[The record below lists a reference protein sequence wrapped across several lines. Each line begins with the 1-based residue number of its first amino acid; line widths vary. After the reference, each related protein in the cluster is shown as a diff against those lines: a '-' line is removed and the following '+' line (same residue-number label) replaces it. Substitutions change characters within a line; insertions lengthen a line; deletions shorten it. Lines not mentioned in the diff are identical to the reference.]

1 MAQETPP
8 EERKPTGPGLMLK
21 ISLAF
26 TTLALLPLATVA
38 VTWGVAGVELRQLAA
53 EHRRTVVQVLSTVPP
68 ERVQT
73 IGPMRQLPA
82 TLEARLE
89 EVERSML
96 AYLLLFFGGYSLVA
110 ALVILHFRKTLVSP
124 VRELAELARRMGQGR
139 YDERAPRLKGQD
151 ELALLAGSFN
161 TMLDRVV
168 GLIRSDEDRRRLEQ
182 GVLQLLEIV
191 STAAKGDLTA
201 RGRVSLDELGSVTDA
216 LNHMLES
223 IGRLVLEVRRSGLEV
238 SSCAERILASSEAM
252 SMGAAQQA
260 AGLERVTRKI
270 RSLGER
276 SLQINLLVEL
286 IDDISTQTNMLAL
299 NAAIEASRAGEQGKG
314 FAVVAQEVRK
324 LAERISSTTKDVGAF
339 IDSIQEATEES
350 VAAMEEIRL
359 VTRSTADCSLDT
371 TRAAEEM
378 VEDSMQLGR
387 AIARFKVTRDRADEL
402 ASSLEARHQEVRL
415 GFKTMLEMA
424 RAAMSASPGAQAA
437 AKQVLDDLQQMTAL
451 ANKELDREGEEEE
464 GEEKEEAGGAEDGHR
479 S

>member
-1 MAQETPP
+1 MTRTQRTA
-8 EERKPTGPGLMLK
+8 TGPGLMLK

-26 TTLALLPLATVA
+26 SSLALLPLVTIAI
-38 VTWGVAGVELRQLAA
+38 TWGVAGVELRQLAR
-53 EHRRTVVQVLSTVPP
+53 EHRRTVEQVVATVPP
-68 ERVQT
+68 ERLGT
-73 IGPMRQLPA
+73 IGLLRQLPG
-82 TLEARLE
+82 TLEARLGDLE
-89 EVERSML
+89 QSML

-124 VRELAELARRMGQGR
+124 LRELAELARRVGQGR
-139 YDERAPRLKGQD
+139 YDERAPRGDRQD
-151 ELALLAGSFN
+151 ELTLLAGSFN
-161 TMLDRVV
+161 DMLDRVV
-168 GLIRSDEDRRRLEQ
+168 GLIRSDEDRRRLER

-201 RGRVSLDELGSVTDA
+201 RGKVSLDELGSVTDA

-238 SSCAERILASSEAM
+238 SSCAERILDSSEAM
-252 SMGAAQQA
+252 ATGAAQQA
-260 AGLERVTRKI
+260 AGLERVTHRI

-276 SLQINLLVEL
+276 SLQINLLVDL

-350 VAAMEEIRL
+350 VTAMEEIRL

-378 VEDSMQLGR
+378 VEDAVQLGR
-387 AIARFKVTRDRADEL
+387 AIARFTVTREKADEL
-402 ASSLEARHQEVRL
+402 ASSLQARHQEMRL
-415 GFKTMLEMA
+415 NFRTVVDMT
-424 RAAMSASPGAQAA
+424 RAAMSASPGAQAVA
-437 AKQVLDDLQQMTAL
+437 RQVLDELQQMIAL
-451 ANKELDREGEEEE
+451 AGRELEGTVEEDNEQEAENEE
-464 GEEKEEAGGAEDGHR
+464 
-479 S
+479 

>member
-1 MAQETPP
+1 MTRQ
-8 EERKPTGPGLMLK
+8 ERKPTGGLMLK

-26 TTLALLPLATVA
+26 STLALLPLVTVA
-38 VTWGVAGVELRQLAA
+38 ITWGVAGVELRQLAS
-53 EHRRTVVQVLSTVPP
+53 EHRRTVEQVVTTVPDHKP
-68 ERVQT
+68 GT
-73 IGPMRQLPA
+73 IGLLRQLPQI
-82 TLEARLE
+82 LDARLQA
-89 EVERSML
+89 VEQSML

-110 ALVILHFRKTLVSP
+110 ALVILHFRKTLVRP
-124 VRELAELARRMGQGR
+124 LRELAELAHSVGQGR
-139 YDERAPRLKGQD
+139 YDERAPRLEGQD
-151 ELALLAGSFN
+151 ELAQLARSFN
-161 TMLDRVV
+161 TMLDSVV
-168 GLIRSDEDRRRLEQ
+168 GLIRSEEDRRRLER

-201 RGRVSLDELGSVTDA
+201 RGKVSLDELGSVTDA

-223 IGRLVLEVRRSGLEV
+223 IGLLVLEVRRSGLEV

-252 SMGAAQQA
+252 SSGAAQQA
-260 AGLERVTRKI
+260 AGLERVTHKI

-276 SLQINLLVEL
+276 SLQINLLVDL

-350 VAAMEEIRL
+350 VTAMEEIRL

-378 VEDSMQLGR
+378 VEDSVQLGR
-387 AIARFKVTRDRADEL
+387 AIARFKVTRERADEL
-402 ASSLEARHQEVRL
+402 ASSLEVRHQEMRL
-415 GFKTMLEMA
+415 SFKTMVEMA
-424 RAAMSASPGAQAA
+424 HAAMSASPSTRSVAQ
-437 AKQVLDDLQQMTAL
+437 QVLGELQQMVTRASD
-451 ANKELDREGEEEE
+451 ELEGRPAGADEPGEPDTEGEV
-464 GEEKEEAGGAEDGHR
+464 
-479 S
+479 

>member
-1 MAQETPP
+1 MTQPK
-8 EERKPTGPGLMLK
+8 RKATGPGLMLK

-26 TTLALLPLATVA
+26 ATLALLPLVTVA
-38 VTWGVAGVELRQLAA
+38 ITWGVAGVELRQLAR
-53 EHRRTVVQVLSTVPP
+53 EHRRTVEQVVATVPP
-68 ERVQT
+68 ERLGT
-73 IGPMRQLPA
+73 IGLLRQLPG
-82 TLEARLE
+82 TMDARLGALE
-89 EVERSML
+89 QNML

-110 ALVILHFRKTLVSP
+110 ALVILHFRKTLVNP
-124 VRELAELARRMGQGR
+124 VRELADLAQRVGQGR
-139 YDERAPRLKGQD
+139 YDERAPCWDRQD
-151 ELALLAGSFN
+151 ELTLLAGSFN
-161 TMLDRVV
+161 DMLDRVV
-168 GLIRSDEDRRRLEQ
+168 GLIRSDEDRRRLER

-201 RGRVSLDELGSVTDA
+201 RGKVSLDELGSVTDA

-260 AGLERVTRKI
+260 AGLERVTHKI

-276 SLQINLLVEL
+276 SLQINLLVDL

-314 FAVVAQEVRK
+314 FAVVAEEVRK

-350 VAAMEEIRL
+350 VTAMEEIRL

-378 VEDSMQLGR
+378 VEDAVQLGR
-387 AIARFKVTRDRADEL
+387 AIARFKVTRERADEL
-402 ASSLEARHQEVRL
+402 ASSLEAKHQEMRQS
-415 GFKTMLEMA
+415 FKTVVDMT
-424 RAAMSASPGAQAA
+424 RAAMSASPGAQTV
-437 AKQVLDDLQQMTAL
+437 AKQVLDELQQMIAL
-451 ANKELDREGEEEE
+451 ASHELEGP
-464 GEEKEEAGGAEDGHR
+464 AQEDNQQGTETGD
-479 S
+479 

>member
-1 MAQETPP
+1 MSDQQRNTPA
-8 EERKPTGPGLMLK
+8 GPGLMWKLT
-21 ISLAF
+21 LAF
-26 TTLALLPLATVA
+26 ATLALLPLATVA
-38 VTWGVAGVELRQLAA
+38 ITWGVAGVELRQYAA
-53 EHRRTVVQVLSTVPP
+53 EHRRTVEQVVTTLPADRP
-68 ERVQT
+68 GT
-73 IGPMRQLPA
+73 IGLLRTLPG
-82 TLEARLE
+82 TMESRLAA
-89 EVERSML
+89 VEQSML

-110 ALVILHFRKTLVSP
+110 ALVILHFRRTLVRP
-124 VRELAELARRMGQGR
+124 VKELTDLARRVGQGR
-139 YDERAPRLKGQD
+139 YDERAPRWDRQD
-151 ELALLAGSFN
+151 ELALLAQSFN
-161 TMLDRVV
+161 DMLDRVV
-168 GLIRSDEDRRRLEQ
+168 KLIRSEEDKRRLER

-201 RGRVSLDELGSVTDA
+201 RGKVSLDELGSVTDA

-252 SMGAAQQA
+252 STGAAQQV
-260 AGLERVTRKI
+260 AGLERVTHKI

-324 LAERISSTTKDVGAF
+324 LAERISSATKDVGAF

-350 VAAMEEIRL
+350 VKAMEEIRL

-387 AIARFKVTRDRADEL
+387 AIARFKVTRARADEL
-402 ASSLEARHQEVRL
+402 ATSLETRHQEMRL
-415 GFKTMLEMA
+415 SFKTMVEMA
-424 RAAMSASPGAQAA
+424 HVAMSASPAAQAV
-437 AKQVLDDLQQMTAL
+437 AKQVLDELQQMIAR
-451 ANKELDREGEEEE
+451 ASAELEGEQREHQQGEDEE
-464 GEEKEEAGGAEDGHR
+464 GDG
-479 S
+479 